1 VSHSACN
8 PRTGLRRL
16 RSINSMKGRSAM
28 NQKPRVLVR
37 RTLARA
43 WWLPL
48 SAAILA
54 VASCA
59 SSVTNPSTFPRITQA
74 DTTAS
79 SSGVVGT
86 DRLTATVTYQG
97 GQERFDP
104 PPRDYQPQIDAAQA
118 FAAFAKSVDPSSLG
132 TNEKPTILLA
142 SYTNFTT
149 GKQATFVTGTMDPIA
164 AASSDEGSKP
174 WWTAVPVWYIRYLHV
189 PIAPAGA
196 PAAPA
201 QTKQSPVVVIQEMV
215 IPVSAETGQVLMME
229 NTSADQAPTSWPP
242 QTGGNGDAT
251 KASGVRVHQQP
262 TSAQTTTTH

>member
-1 VSHSACN
+1 
-8 PRTGLRRL
+8 
-16 RSINSMKGRSAM
+16 MKGRPAM

-37 RTLARA
+37 RTLARGA

-48 SAAILA
+48 AAAMLT

-59 SSVTNPSTFPRITQA
+59 TSLSHPSTHSLTTQA
-74 DTTAS
+74 ETTAS
-79 SSGVVGT
+79 SSVVAST
-86 DRLTATVTYQG
+86 DRLITTVTYQG

-104 PPRDYQPQIDAAQA
+104 LPKDYQPKIDAAQA
-118 FAAFAKSVDPSSLG
+118 FAAFARSVDPSSLG

-164 AASSDEGSKP
+164 AAKSDAASKP

-189 PIAPAGA
+189 PMAPAG
-196 PAAPA
+196 PAAAPG
-201 QTKQSPVVVIQEMV
+201 QTNQSPRLVVQEMV

-229 NTSADQAPTSWPP
+229 NAPADQTPTSWPP
-242 QTGGNGDAT
+242 PTGDNGDAA
-251 KASGVRVHQQP
+251 KSSAVSVHQQV
-262 TSAQTTTTH
+262 TSMQTTTH